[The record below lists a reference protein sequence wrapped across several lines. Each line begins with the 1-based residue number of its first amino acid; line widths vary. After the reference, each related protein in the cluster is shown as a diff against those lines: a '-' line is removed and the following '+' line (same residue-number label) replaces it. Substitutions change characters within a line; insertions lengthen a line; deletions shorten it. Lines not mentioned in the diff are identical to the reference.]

1 MLILQLYEILNVCFK
16 QRRKTIYNNL
26 KKEYSNALEILEKC
40 EIDTKKRSEEL
51 SLNDFKNITDMI

>member
-1 MLILQLYEILNVCFK
+1 MNVCFK

-40 EIDTKKRSEEL
+40 KIDTKKRSEEL